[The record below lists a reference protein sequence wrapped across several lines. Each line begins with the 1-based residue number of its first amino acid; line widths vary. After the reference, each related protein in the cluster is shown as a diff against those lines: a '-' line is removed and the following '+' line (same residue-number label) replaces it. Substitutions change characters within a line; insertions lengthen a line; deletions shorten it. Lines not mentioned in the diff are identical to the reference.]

1 MTVVNMNPKI
11 WQNTAT
17 NLQYSWIS
25 YLYTS
30 NNLQLFMFYKKLVIP
45 SKNVYS
51 TGDSNCP
58 LKILCQTCKIDAFVQ
73 LGVHEGFACTE

>member
-1 MTVVNMNPKI
+1 MV
-11 WQNTAT
+11 
-17 NLQYSWIS
+17 
-25 YLYTS
+25 
-30 NNLQLFMFYKKLVIP
+30 YKKLVIP

-73 LGVHEGFACTE
+73 LGVHEGFACTESCYFTVVLFHCTDA